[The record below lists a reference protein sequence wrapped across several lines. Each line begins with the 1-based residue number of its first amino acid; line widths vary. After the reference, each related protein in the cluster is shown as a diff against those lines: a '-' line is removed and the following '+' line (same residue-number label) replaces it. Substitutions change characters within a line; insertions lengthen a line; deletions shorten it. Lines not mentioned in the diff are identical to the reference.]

1 MTASRIDHDGIR
13 VTPAPRCYLCGERG
27 TTAYAGLHDRLFSVP
42 GVWSLRRCPACA
54 LVWLDPQPR
63 RESHAAL
70 YAQYYTH
77 APAAET
83 PDRLAGVR
91 HAVRRLVL
99 AAAYGYEEL
108 ATGRLERAVGRL
120 LSWIGPLR
128 EIVGGSV
135 RWLEGAHRGHL
146 LDVGAGNGHFLAHMR
161 DLKWDV
167 MGVEPDPSAVRVAVE
182 RFGVPMTHGTLDTAR
197 LPLPACDA
205 ITLFHVLEHVPDP
218 VATLEH
224 VKRLLRAGGQ
234 VVVVTPNAESLAQR
248 LFGADWRGWE
258 PPRHLFVFSPA
269 TLRTCAERAGLQ
281 VRQVRTTA
289 RGAFF
294 IWRACRRLRRQARST
309 RAPPRGW
316 EWLYSCEGLFFW
328 ALEHALVKARP
339 WGEEIVLIAGS

>member
-1 MTASRIDHDGIR
+1 M
-13 VTPAPRCYLCGERG
+13 P
-27 TTAYAGLHDRLFSVP
+27 
-42 GVWSLRRCPACA
+42 
-54 LVWLDPQPR
+54 
-63 RESHAAL
+63 
-70 YAQYYTH
+70 
-77 APAAET
+77 
-83 PDRLAGVR
+83 GVR

-182 RFGVPMTHGTLDTAR
+182 RFGLPVTHGTLDTAR

-316 EWLYSCEGLFFW
+316 EWLYSFEGLFFW

>member
-1 MTASRIDHDGIR
+1 VTASRIDHVGIR
-13 VTPAPRCYLCGERG
+13 VTPAPSCYLCGERG
-27 TTAYAGLHDRLFSVP
+27 TLAYAHLHDHLFSAP

-54 LVWLDPQPR
+54 LVWLDPQPH

-77 APAAET
+77 APEV
-83 PDRLAGVR
+83 PDRLAALR
-91 HAVRRLVL
+91 HGIRRLVL

-108 ATGRLERAVGRL
+108 ATGRLERTVGRL

-135 RWLEGAHRGHL
+135 RWLDGARRGRL
-146 LDVGAGNGHFLAHMR
+146 LDVGAGDGHFLAHMR
-161 DLKWDV
+161 DLGWDV
-167 MGVEPDPSAVRVAVE
+167 RGVEPDSSAVRVAAE
-182 RFGVPMTHGTLDTAR
+182 RFGLPVTHGTLDTDR
-197 LPLPACDA
+197 LALPVCDA

-218 VATLEH
+218 VATLAH
-224 VKRLLRAGGQ
+224 AKQLLRPSGQ
-234 VVVVTPNAESLAQR
+234 VVVVTPNAQSLAQR
-248 LFGADWRGWE
+248 LFRADWRGWE

-281 VRQVRTTA
+281 VRQLRTTA

-294 IWRACRRLRRQARST
+294 MWRACRRLRRQARST
-309 RAPPRGW
+309 TTPPPGW
-316 EWLYSCEGLFFW
+316 EWLYSFEGLFFW